1 MASSCQKEECMIQK
15 KKKIGEKGQGGVWV
29 GVKGK
34 KMGSGVEGQ
43 LATAGGCFLNSRVG
57 LDS

>member
-1 MASSCQKEECMIQK
+1 MIQK